1 MTYTNSI
8 EIGDDQ
14 FDSRQVIEKIEEL
27 EGEIEAQQETIDDPD
42 SSDEDRA
49 TALDEIEDA
58 REELAPWKELADE
71 AEGYCSDWLHGESL
85 ILAEYFET
93 YAEELA
99 DSIGAIDSNAR
110 WPLSH
115 IDWKAAADELKQDY
129 TEVEAGG
136 HSYFVR

>member
-14 FDSRQVIEKIEEL
+14 LDSRQVIEKIEEL

-71 AEGYCSDWLHGESL
+71 AEGYVEDWHHGAQL
-85 ILAEYFET
+85 IHENYFTE

-99 DSIGAIDSNAR
+99 SDVSDMEGASE
-110 WPLSH
+110 WPFRH
-115 IDWKAAADELKQDY
+115 IDWDAAAKELKQDY

-136 HSYFVR
+136 HSYLVR